1 MRQGDYPGLSWIQ
14 CNYKG
19 PYKAITDGS
28 MGQKQKRDVIM
39 EAKLRVMSFE
49 NGGRGH
55 SQGIQV
61 ALRSWKLH

>member
-1 MRQGDYPGLSWIQ
+1 
-14 CNYKG
+14 
-19 PYKAITDGS
+19 